1 MVLPGTKKPYPHLN
15 LKEQHK
21 VFEDAG
27 FQITRAEKAQSKY
40 DEDNTQFKRLSP
52 MIKAMYIAKALI
64 SDEINK
70 RE

>member
-15 LKEQHK
+15 LKEQRK

-27 FQITRAEKAQSKY
+27 FQIIRAEKAQSKY